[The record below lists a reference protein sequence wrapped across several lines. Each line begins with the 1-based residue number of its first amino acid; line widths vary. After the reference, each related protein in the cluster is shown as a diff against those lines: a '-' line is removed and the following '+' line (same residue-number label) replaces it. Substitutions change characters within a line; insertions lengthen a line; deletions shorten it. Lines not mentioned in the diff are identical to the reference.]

1 MKICFYIT
9 FKSDESCDDLMKN
22 ITKLIASLKPIDTFG
37 LVSDSELLRSDKFD
51 PYIKP
56 SLLKKAF
63 ALYKL
68 RGYEIEERFLV
79 NNLFKQS

>member
-1 MKICFYIT
+1 
-9 FKSDESCDDLMKN
+9 MKN

-63 ALYKL
+63 ALDKL

-79 NNLFKQS
+79 NSLFKQS